1 MRLLLDTNAIIWWD
15 SKSSKLSKKAEDA
28 IRDASNEI
36 FISVVSAWE
45 MQIKAQIGKLKQN
58 KPWRDVIREQI
69 QVNGFSLLRPELSH
83 IEVLDSLPVHHK
95 DPFDRLLIAQAI
107 HENLTLVSNDPKFP
121 AYPVTLLW

>member
-28 IRDASNEI
+28 IRDASSEI

-83 IEVLDSLPVHHK
+83 IEVLDSLPFHHK

-107 HENLTLVSNDPKFP
+107 HENLTLVSNDLKFQ

>member
-15 SKSSKLSKKAEDA
+15 SKSSRLSKKAQAALQDT
-28 IRDASNEI
+28 SNEI

-58 KPWRDVIREQI
+58 KPWQDVIRDQI
-69 QVNGFSLLRPELSH
+69 QVNGFPLLLPALSH
-83 IEVLDSLPVHHK
+83 IEVLDTLPFHHR

-107 HENLTLVSNDPKFP
+107 YENLTLVTNDPKFP
-121 AYPVTLLW
+121 PYPVTLLW